1 MLVPRNGKI
10 QKKMKAFKNVNL
22 HTEYVARYYFSNLM
36 QEKVE
41 HKLTS
46 KKITDIQGDIWNE
59 KVG

>member
-1 MLVPRNGKI
+1 
-10 QKKMKAFKNVNL
+10 MKAFKNFNL

-46 KKITDIQGDIWNE
+46 NKITDIQGDIWNE